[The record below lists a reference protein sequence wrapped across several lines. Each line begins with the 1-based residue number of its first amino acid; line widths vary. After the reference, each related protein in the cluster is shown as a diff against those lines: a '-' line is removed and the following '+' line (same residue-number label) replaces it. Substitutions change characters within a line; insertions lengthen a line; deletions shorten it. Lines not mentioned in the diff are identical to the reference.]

1 MSVDY
6 VKVAFEIASKAHRGQ
21 KDKAG
26 MDYIEH
32 PKKVAGFV
40 QLRTEKAT
48 AYLHDVL
55 EDTAVTANDLL
66 NQGIPIE
73 VVEDV
78 QILTKKRNQNYDQ
91 YLEEVKKNKIARI
104 VKLADLKHNS
114 DLTRI
119 NNPRKI
125 DFERCEKYKKA
136 IEYLR

>member
-55 EDTAVTANDLL
+55 ED
-66 NQGIPIE
+66 
-73 VVEDV
+73 
-78 QILTKKRNQNYDQ
+78 
-91 YLEEVKKNKIARI
+91 
-104 VKLADLKHNS
+104 
-114 DLTRI
+114 
-119 NNPRKI
+119 
-125 DFERCEKYKKA
+125 
-136 IEYLR
+136 

>member
-6 VKVAFEIASKAHRGQ
+6 VKVAFEIASKAHKGQ

-66 NQGIPIE
+66 DQGIPIE
-73 VVEDV
+73 VVEAV
-78 QILTKKRNQNYDQ
+78 PVETAQSAACSEPEKAFVILNDATDGVAGKSVTYFI
-91 YLEEVKKNKIARI
+91 L
-104 VKLADLKHNS
+104 
-114 DLTRI
+114 
-119 NNPRKI
+119 
-125 DFERCEKYKKA
+125 
-136 IEYLR
+136 